1 MKGRA
6 RVLDSG
12 FLEFV
17 EYLQKIGELQNTVR
31 IIDSFSETRAEEGEA
46 QHNEF
51 YRANKSGIDLLFPFW
66 RKGWIEIRET
76 ERKGKDRQIKEY
88 ALLLHLEEIADY
100 FAQEKDHRTRSS
112 GYPLSKR
119 DSGIFA

>member
-46 QHNEF
+46 QHSEF
-51 YRANKSGIDLLFPFW
+51 YQANKSGIDLLFPFW

-100 FAQEKDHRTRSS
+100 FSQEKDHRTRSS
-112 GYPLSKR
+112 GYPLSKQN
-119 DSGIFA
+119 SGIFA

>member
-100 FAQEKDHRTRSS
+100 FSQEKDHRTRSS
-112 GYPLSKR
+112 GYPLSKQN
-119 DSGIFA
+119 SGIFA

>member
-6 RVLDSG
+6 RILDSA

-31 IIDSFSETRAEEGEA
+31 IIDSFSEMRAEENEA

-51 YRANKSGIDLLFPFW
+51 CQANKSGVDLLFPFW
-66 RKGWIEIRET
+66 QKGWIEIRET
-76 ERKGKDRQIKEY
+76 DRRGKDRQIKEY

-100 FAQEKDHRTRSS
+100 FAQEEHHSSRSS
-112 GYPLSKR
+112 GYPLSKQNPR
-119 DSGIFA
+119 VFA